1 MSKVIST
8 WKWSLGVVTR
18 SLGTVILLAALAGAW
33 CIGAYE
39 LLGLPAESSL
49 LFMVIG
55 LVWALAQLWLAA
67 LLAGGTLAGA
77 GATAAGLDHRV
88 RFQNVWKLG
97 RKRILATIAFA
108 IASFIIAWG
117 VSNAFG
123 WINDHSLEVASFL
136 TFHLQKPVSHEALE
150 VNLFDVVES
159 VVWIMLSG
167 FLLSY
172 FMVLIHSGWR
182 TARAQSGNLL
192 KGCVYRAPFATGVL
206 AALVFGGLAHLL
218 AGWHPLVTPGTS
230 DYAQVVARFAVV
242 LFLMTA
248 GVLFWT
254 LSLARLFLAP
264 TEPPAK

>member
-1 MSKVIST
+1 MSKVISV

-18 SLGTVILLAALAGAW
+18 SLGTVILLASLAGVW
-33 CIGAYE
+33 CVGAYE
-39 LLGLPAESSL
+39 LLGLPAESSM

-55 LVWALAQLWLAA
+55 LVWTLAQLLFAA

-77 GATAAGLDHRV
+77 AAISANSENRLC
-88 RFQNVWKLG
+88 FQSMWKLG
-97 RKRILATIAFA
+97 RKKILATIAFA

-150 VNLFDVVES
+150 VNLFDVVEW

-172 FMVLIHSGWR
+172 FIVLIHSGWR
-182 TARAQSGNLL
+182 IARAQSGNLL
-192 KGCVYRAPFATGVL
+192 KGCIYRAPFATGLL

-242 LFLMTA
+242 LFLATA
-248 GVLFWT
+248 GILFWT
-254 LSLARLFLAP
+254 LSLARMFLAP
-264 TEPPAK
+264 TPPTK